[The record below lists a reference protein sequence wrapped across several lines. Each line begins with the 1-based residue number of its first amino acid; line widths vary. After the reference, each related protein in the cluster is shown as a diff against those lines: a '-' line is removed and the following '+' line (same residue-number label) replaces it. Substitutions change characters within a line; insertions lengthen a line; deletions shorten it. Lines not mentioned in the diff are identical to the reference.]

1 MDERTTMIGS
11 PVELTQAKFVEI
23 KITGDRVYVNTEH
36 GTLFRAYRVERIIL
50 QDERDPPDGDATEG
64 A

>member
-1 MDERTTMIGS
+1 
-11 PVELTQAKFVEI
+11 VH
-23 KITGDRVYVNTEH
+23 TEN
-36 GTLFRAYRVERIIL
+36 GLMFRAYRVGKIIL